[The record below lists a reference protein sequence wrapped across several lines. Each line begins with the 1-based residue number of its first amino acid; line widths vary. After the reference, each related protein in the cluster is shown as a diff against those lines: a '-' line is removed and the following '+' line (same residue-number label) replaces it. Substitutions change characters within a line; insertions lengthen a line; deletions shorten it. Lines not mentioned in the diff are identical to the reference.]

1 MLTDM
6 YPSSKSANDS
16 WKFQPIIKKQINYK
30 FKSTNGQLYSRHS
43 KMKKLVKNI
52 FSRYQNENIVFSIFP
67 MKGKID
73 PQSSMEI
80 EIYCFGKQK
89 LKDKDKLIIGN
100 SNLLYTLIAS

>member
-1 MLTDM
+1 
-6 YPSSKSANDS
+6 
-16 WKFQPIIKKQINYK
+16 
-30 FKSTNGQLYSRHS
+30 
-43 KMKKLVKNI
+43 
-52 FSRYQNENIVFSIFP
+52 

-100 SNLLYTLIAS
+100 SNLLYTV